1 MKNLTGKKIAG
12 VILGNLILGIGVAL
26 LKVSQMGNDPYSAC
40 NMAISDV
47 IG

>member
-26 LKVSQMGNDPYSAC
+26 LKVFHLKSHE
-40 NMAISDV
+40 V
-47 IG
+47 IF

>member
-26 LKVSQMGNDPYSAC
+26 LKVFSQRLGNNYWRW
-40 NMAISDV
+40 
-47 IG
+47 